1 MENILITGI
10 TGQDGI
16 FLTKNLLEQ
25 NQDCVIHGTSRNKDI
40 SSFQKNLSSLG
51 VTNFD
56 NIKIYNLNL
65 EEKQK
70 VENLI
75 TSVSP
80 DIVFNLAGPS
90 SVYESFSNPK
100 KTIDLITNIF
110 NNLTGALI
118 SQNIF
123 CNFFQ
128 ASSSEM
134 FNSKVNEI
142 INEESPIKSN
152 SPYAE
157 AKIINHNKA
166 KNLIKTYDWNITSGI
181 MFNHESEFRDAGYLT
196 SKIIKNVYEIYNKK
210 EQKIV
215 VGSLDYVRDWSFAGD
230 IMNGALLLSL
240 NDARGSYIMGSGIGT
255 SIKELI
261 QIVFNYFDLNWEKY
275 TDVDESLLR
284 KGDPKI
290 KISDPTKISNEFG
303 WKTELS
309 FEDLIIRCIE
319 KKINI
324 N

>member
-1 MENILITGI
+1 M
-10 TGQDGI
+10 
-16 FLTKNLLEQ
+16 
-25 NQDCVIHGTSRNKDI
+25 
-40 SSFQKNLSSLG
+40 
-51 VTNFD
+51 
-56 NIKIYNLNL
+56 
-65 EEKQK
+65 
-70 VENLI
+70 I
-75 TSVSP
+75 TSVNP

-196 SKIIKNVYEIYNKK
+196 SK
-210 EQKIV
+210 
-215 VGSLDYVRDWSFAGD
+215 SLKMY
-230 IMNGALLLSL
+230 M
-240 NDARGSYIMGSGIGT
+240 
-255 SIKELI
+255 
-261 QIVFNYFDLNWEKY
+261 KY
-275 TDVDESLLR
+275 TTKRSR
-284 KGDPKI
+284 K
-290 KISDPTKISNEFG
+290 
-303 WKTELS
+303 
-309 FEDLIIRCIE
+309 
-319 KKINI
+319 
-324 N
+324 

>member
-1 MENILITGI
+1 M
-10 TGQDGI
+10 
-16 FLTKNLLEQ
+16 FLH
-25 NQDCVIHGTSRNKDI
+25 I
-40 SSFQKNLSSLG
+40 
-51 VTNFD
+51 
-56 NIKIYNLNL
+56 
-65 EEKQK
+65 
-70 VENLI
+70 
-75 TSVSP
+75 
-80 DIVFNLAGPS
+80 IVFILLLFLAVILNVLFQNKELVLKLHKIG
-90 SVYESFSNPK
+90 VFHGCCNMKTLRETFSICK
-100 KTIDLITNIF
+100 MFLY
-110 NNLTGALI
+110 TGFHYLL
-118 SQNIF
+118 QKY
-123 CNFFQ
+123 FF
-128 ASSSEM
+128 
-134 FNSKVNEI
+134 
-142 INEESPIKSN
+142 
-152 SPYAE
+152 
-157 AKIINHNKA
+157 
-166 KNLIKTYDWNITSGI
+166 
-181 MFNHESEFRDAGYLT
+181 
-196 SKIIKNVYEIYNKK
+196 KNVYEIYNKR

>member
-1 MENILITGI
+1 M
-10 TGQDGI
+10 
-16 FLTKNLLEQ
+16 
-25 NQDCVIHGTSRNKDI
+25 
-40 SSFQKNLSSLG
+40 
-51 VTNFD
+51 
-56 NIKIYNLNL
+56 
-65 EEKQK
+65 
-70 VENLI
+70 I

-80 DIVFNLAGPS
+80 DKVFNLAGPS

-275 TDVDESLLR
+275 TDIDESLLR